1 MKQNLKMPTRS
12 EIFNHWKDYLDKEG
26 LDWGEPVCWA
36 CREFPWGNKFDIGGE
51 LPIYEIVQN
60 WNKINC
66 LHRCHII
73 AESLGGSNTVDN
85 LFLMCVDC
93 HDLAPNT
100 RSKRLFLVW
109 AKNQKG
115 RRMKEIEQAI
125 KSFDLSEEECLAINE
140 IVFGISNNDFKVWLF
155 ENTTLHRDQRGRG
168 NRLTIS
174 TLVAASIEYCRHR
187 LQS

>member
-1 MKQNLKMPTRS
+1 
-12 EIFNHWKDYLDKEG
+12 
-26 LDWGEPVCWA
+26 
-36 CREFPWGNKFDIGGE
+36 
-51 LPIYEIVQN
+51 
-60 WNKINC
+60 
-66 LHRCHII
+66 
-73 AESLGGSNTVDN
+73 
-85 LFLMCVDC
+85 
-93 HDLAPNT
+93 
-100 RSKRLFLVW
+100 
-109 AKNQKG
+109 
-115 RRMKEIEQAI
+115 MKEIEQAI